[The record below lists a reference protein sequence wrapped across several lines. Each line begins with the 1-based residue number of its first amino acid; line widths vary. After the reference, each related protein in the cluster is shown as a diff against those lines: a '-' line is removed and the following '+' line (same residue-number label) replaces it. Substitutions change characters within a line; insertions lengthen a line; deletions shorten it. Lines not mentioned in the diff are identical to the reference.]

1 MRRLVNALRRALAAC
16 QRFDGR
22 ADVWIT
28 VGVLL
33 GFLIFDSIPIAAAI
47 GVGIWLAMRRSS
59 KSRREGRRAR

>member
-1 MRRLVNALRRALAAC
+1 MTWLKRALAAC
-16 QRFDGR
+16 HRFDGR

-47 GVGIWLAMRRSS
+47 GVGIWLAMR
-59 KSRREGRRAR
+59 GRGRART